1 MKKNFDLSNI
11 KNYNKKFKKDLNFYT
26 KEYLLLM
33 KEIIDYLDK
42 YIETGNNKK
51 LYIVLKGIESINHI
65 FLLLLLYTKNL
76 SLTLYHCKK
85 SFLYYIEFI
94 SQIGEE
100 GNSYLQLNS
109 KDAILFIYKKSIFD
123 INNDI
128 RQNHELSE
136 EDEMKLSDL
145 KKLTETFKDF
155 YILFVNNIIDGSEYQ
170 ETYIESIIRIM
181 DTINKKKSIDN
192 DIFEKI
198 YVVIYYLNVYKVSNN
213 NIIINICKSL
223 LRRKKFLQI
232 KITDIK
238 KKIKY
243 EKVKIYINTN
253 NIKGLI
259 NFLLSKP

>member
-11 KNYNKKFKKDLNFYT
+11 KNYNNKFKKELDFYT

-123 INNDI
+123 INNDV

-136 EDEMKLSDL
+136 KDMKKMDDL
-145 KKLTETFKDF
+145 KKLTTIFKDF
-155 YILFVNNIIDGSEYQ
+155 YILIVNNIIDGKKN
-170 ETYIESIIRIM
+170 IEKYNDNIIKIM
-181 DTINKKKSIDN
+181 EIINKKKSIDD
-192 DIFEKI
+192 DIFEKNI
-198 YVVIYYLNVYKVSNN
+198 LIIYYLNIYKVSNN
-213 NIIINICKSL
+213 NTIINICKSL
-223 LRRKKFLQI
+223 LRRKKFFQI
-232 KITDIK
+232 KTKAIE
-238 KKIKY
+238 KKIKHD
-243 EKVKIYINTN
+243 KVKAYINTN